1 MYVITVDI
9 NSTVSAKQ
17 LARLVRI
24 HEAPY
29 NPCVIVYSEEELP
42 NGFTVTSFDG
52 MVEDFTKAN
61 PKYADEKSVKKALHD
76 QKKKL
81 KKDKHFN
88 K

>member
-9 NSTVSAKQ
+9 NGTVEQ
-17 LARLVRI
+17 ETIDRLVRI
-24 HEAPY
+24 HEAPF
-29 NPCVIVYSEEELP
+29 NPCVVVYTDEELP

-52 MVEDFTKAN
+52 MVSDFVKAY
-61 PKYADEKSVKKALHD
+61 PKHADVKSVKKALHD

-81 KKDKHFN
+81 KKDKFFN